1 MFLFNQIF
9 LEKGIVKEWNVMDRK
24 KEFQRLKLLRSP
36 EIFSNAKLLSF
47 VFLKNTSKTRILPK
61 AHFSVGIST
70 SKVK

>member
-1 MFLFNQIF
+1 
-9 LEKGIVKEWNVMDRK
+9 MDRK

-47 VFLKNTSKTRILPK
+47 VFLKNTSKTHILPK